1 MPKEKRNGK
10 VQVNVST
17 SFFVPKPFTPFQ
29 WAGMYRE
36 EDFVEK
42 AKVVKSEIRA
52 QLNQR
57 SIRYSW
63 HEPDV
68 TILEGFLARGDRRCS
83 KVILRAYEKGAIYD
97 AWSESFDYN
106 IWKESFAETNTDI
119 DFYTLRERSTDEILP
134 WDFIDA
140 GVTKKF
146 LIHEWEQA
154 KKETVTPN
162 CRQKCS
168 GCGAMRYGGGMSY
181 LYVMKVRIKFSKEG
195 PVKFVGHLDT
205 MRYFQKAIRRANL
218 PVAFSGGYSPH
229 MIMSFAA
236 PLGVGTESL
245 GEYFDL
251 ELAETVPTSEI
262 TRRLDAVMVEGVH
275 VLSTRQVED
284 GKAGKAMSL
293 VAAADYYV
301 EFRPGKEPEISW
313 KDKISDFLAQPEITV
328 MKKTKRSEKEID
340 IRPFIY
346 KMELQ
351 GDKIFMM
358 LASASAN
365 YTKPELVTDTFFSW
379 LGIELPEFAYSIKRL
394 EVYADK
400 GTDEEHKFV
409 TLEALG
415 EEVE

>member
-1 MPKEKRNGK
+1 
-10 VQVNVST
+10 
-17 SFFVPKPFTPFQ
+17 
-29 WAGMYRE
+29 
-36 EDFVEK
+36 
-42 AKVVKSEIRA
+42 
-52 QLNQR
+52 
-57 SIRYSW
+57 
-63 HEPDV
+63 
-68 TILEGFLARGDRRCS
+68 
-83 KVILRAYEKGAIYD
+83 
-97 AWSESFDYN
+97 
-106 IWKESFAETNTDI
+106 
-119 DFYTLRERSTDEILP
+119 
-134 WDFIDA
+134 
-140 GVTKKF
+140 
-146 LIHEWEQA
+146 
-154 KKETVTPN
+154 
-162 CRQKCS
+162 
-168 GCGAMRYGGGMSY
+168 
-181 LYVMKVRIKFSKEG
+181 MKVRIKFSKEG

-229 MIMSFAA
+229 K
-236 PLGVGTESL
+236 
-245 GEYFDL
+245 
-251 ELAETVPTSEI
+251 I

-275 VLSTRQVED
+275 VISTRQVED

-400 GTDEEHKFV
+400 GTEEEHKFV

>member
-1 MPKEKRNGK
+1 M
-10 VQVNVST
+10 
-17 SFFVPKPFTPFQ
+17 
-29 WAGMYRE
+29 
-36 EDFVEK
+36 K
-42 AKVVKSEIRA
+42 A
-52 QLNQR
+52 
-57 SIRYSW
+57 
-63 HEPDV
+63 
-68 TILEGFLARGDRRCS
+68 
-83 KVILRAYEKGAIYD
+83 
-97 AWSESFDYN
+97 
-106 IWKESFAETNTDI
+106 
-119 DFYTLRERSTDEILP
+119 
-134 WDFIDA
+134 
-140 GVTKKF
+140 
-146 LIHEWEQA
+146 
-154 KKETVTPN
+154 
-162 CRQKCS
+162 
-168 GCGAMRYGGGMSY
+168 
-181 LYVMKVRIKFSKEG
+181 RIKFRKYG
-195 PVKFVGHLDT
+195 IMKFIGHLDV
-205 MRYFQKAIRRANL
+205 MRFFQKVMRRADI
-218 PVAFSGGYSPH
+218 PIAFTGGYSPH

-251 ELAETVPTSEI
+251 ELVETIPTSEI
-262 TRRLDAVMVEGVH
+262 TRRLDEVMVEGVR
-275 VLSTRQVED
+275 VISTRQVED

-313 KDKISDFLAQPEITV
+313 RDKINDFLAQPEIKV

-379 LGIELPEFAYSIKRL
+379 LGVELPEFAYTIKRL

-400 GTDEEHKFV
+400 GNEEEHKFV

>member
-1 MPKEKRNGK
+1 
-10 VQVNVST
+10 
-17 SFFVPKPFTPFQ
+17 
-29 WAGMYRE
+29 
-36 EDFVEK
+36 
-42 AKVVKSEIRA
+42 
-52 QLNQR
+52 
-57 SIRYSW
+57 
-63 HEPDV
+63 
-68 TILEGFLARGDRRCS
+68 
-83 KVILRAYEKGAIYD
+83 
-97 AWSESFDYN
+97 
-106 IWKESFAETNTDI
+106 
-119 DFYTLRERSTDEILP
+119 
-134 WDFIDA
+134 
-140 GVTKKF
+140 
-146 LIHEWEQA
+146 
-154 KKETVTPN
+154 
-162 CRQKCS
+162 
-168 GCGAMRYGGGMSY
+168 
-181 LYVMKVRIKFSKEG
+181 MKVRVKFAKEG
-195 PVKFVGHLDT
+195 AMKFIGHLDI
-205 MRYFQKAIRRANL
+205 MRYFQKAIKRAGID
-218 PVAFSGGYSPH
+218 VAYSEGFSPH

-251 ELAETVPTSEI
+251 ELVETIPTSEI
-262 TRRLDAVMVEGVH
+262 TRRLDKVMVEGVH
-275 VLSTRQVED
+275 VISTRQVED

-313 KDKISDFLAQPEITV
+313 RDKINDFLAQPEIKV

-346 KMELQ
+346 KMEIQ

-379 LGIELPEFAYSIKRL
+379 LGVELPEFAYTIKRL

-400 GTDEEHKFV
+400 GNEEEHKFV

>member
-1 MPKEKRNGK
+1 M
-10 VQVNVST
+10 
-17 SFFVPKPFTPFQ
+17 
-29 WAGMYRE
+29 
-36 EDFVEK
+36 
-42 AKVVKSEIRA
+42 
-52 QLNQR
+52 
-57 SIRYSW
+57 
-63 HEPDV
+63 
-68 TILEGFLARGDRRCS
+68 
-83 KVILRAYEKGAIYD
+83 
-97 AWSESFDYN
+97 
-106 IWKESFAETNTDI
+106 
-119 DFYTLRERSTDEILP
+119 
-134 WDFIDA
+134 
-140 GVTKKF
+140 
-146 LIHEWEQA
+146 
-154 KKETVTPN
+154 
-162 CRQKCS
+162 
-168 GCGAMRYGGGMSY
+168 
-181 LYVMKVRIKFSKEG
+181 
-195 PVKFVGHLDT
+195 KFVGHLDT

-284 GKAGKAMSL
+284 GKAGKAMSTGGSSRL
-293 VAAADYYV
+293 LCRI
-301 EFRPGKEPEISW
+301 RPGKEPEISW

-400 GTDEEHKFV
+400 GTEEEHKFV

>member
-1 MPKEKRNGK
+1 
-10 VQVNVST
+10 
-17 SFFVPKPFTPFQ
+17 
-29 WAGMYRE
+29 
-36 EDFVEK
+36 
-42 AKVVKSEIRA
+42 
-52 QLNQR
+52 
-57 SIRYSW
+57 
-63 HEPDV
+63 
-68 TILEGFLARGDRRCS
+68 
-83 KVILRAYEKGAIYD
+83 
-97 AWSESFDYN
+97 
-106 IWKESFAETNTDI
+106 
-119 DFYTLRERSTDEILP
+119 
-134 WDFIDA
+134 
-140 GVTKKF
+140 
-146 LIHEWEQA
+146 
-154 KKETVTPN
+154 
-162 CRQKCS
+162 
-168 GCGAMRYGGGMSY
+168 
-181 LYVMKVRIKFSKEG
+181 MKVRIKFSKEG

-262 TRRLDAVMVEGVH
+262 TRRLDAVCRRVH
-275 VLSTRQVED
+275 VLIPVRLRN

-328 MKKTKRSEKEID
+328 MKKTKRSGKEID

-400 GTDEEHKFV
+400 GTEEEHKFV